1 VKLLAGALFLIVMF
15 AVYDAIGGSLP
26 GSGHIL
32 TRYGVVLG
40 LSFVAVLI
48 HELGHAAA
56 VLAFRGRIR
65 SVVVFP
71 FAYRVASGKLKLSWN
86 ARGGEI
92 GGYVAYDLDR
102 INARTKHAWIA
113 LAGPLA
119 NGVLAGAML
128 ILLWASGPRQPAN
141 LLQNLATALAT
152 LSCGMAIVNLI
163 PFAGSDGSA
172 ILRSLRDK
180 RSRTAPD
187 RSI

>member
-1 VKLLAGALFLIVMF
+1 MKLIAGALFLIAMF
-15 AVYDAIGGSLP
+15 AVYDAIGSSYLGA
-26 GSGHIL
+26 GNIL
-32 TRYGVVLG
+32 TRYAVVLG
-40 LSFVAVLI
+40 LSFVAILV

-56 VLAFRGRIR
+56 VVAVRGRIR
-65 SVVVFP
+65 TIVVVP
-71 FAYRVASGKLKLSWN
+71 FAYRIATGKLKLSWRL
-86 ARGGEI
+86 RGGEI

-102 INARTKHAWIA
+102 INARSKHAMIA

-119 NGVLAGAML
+119 NAVLAGALL
-128 ILLWASGPRQPAN
+128 IPLSLTGSSGPLR
-141 LLQNLATALAT
+141 NLAAALAI

-180 RSRTAPD
+180 RGRTAPD